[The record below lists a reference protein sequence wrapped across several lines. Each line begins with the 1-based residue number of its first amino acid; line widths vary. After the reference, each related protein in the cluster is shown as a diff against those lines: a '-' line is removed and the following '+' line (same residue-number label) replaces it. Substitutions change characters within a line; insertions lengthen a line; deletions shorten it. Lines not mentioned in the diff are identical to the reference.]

1 MLKFKKKPG
10 NGFQILPSQIELH
23 TRHLGEYPS
32 TPVRDIVRVLGIV
45 QPVKRKSSGPLV
57 TVSRGRG
64 VLRYSVVGLCDFWGP
79 IHSNAAAVPSPRIA
93 NIKAEWELGFAV
105 NLNRFYDAYASR
117 FNVYYEPEIFPAL
130 KLTLT
135 NP

>member
-105 NLNRFYDAYASR
+105 NLNRCTGLR
-117 FNVYYEPEIFPAL
+117 PTTEPKFPRRSQPPPPGGGH
-130 KLTLT
+130 TH
-135 NP
+135 N